1 MISELANKVPS
12 FIEYHGGSIE
22 VKTWGFQC
30 NNQADFKEFFKLNLD
45 PQYQDKRPDAPSTE
59 DARLWYR
66 DYLRCI
72 HNHLLES
79 FSSSFPRF
87 NSRRVEFI
95 FSVPTTWKSP
105 SMIAEIEKL
114 IESAGFG
121 RDNPNHRASIG
132 LTEAEAAAVYA
143 SRQHYEVRLYLSSFN
158 LCHYQSF

>member
-1 MISELANKVPS
+1 MISELANKVS
-12 FIEYHGGSIE
+12 TSIEYHRGSAE
-22 VKTWGFQC
+22 VKAWGFHC
-30 NNQADFKEFFKLNLD
+30 TNQGGAKEYFKLFLD
-45 PQYQDKRPDAPSTE
+45 PQYQDRPPHAPSSD

-72 HNHLLES
+72 HSYLLEY
-79 FSSSFPRF
+79 FSNSIPRF
-87 NSRRVEFI
+87 NTRKVEFI

-121 RDNPNHRASIG
+121 RESPNHRATIG

-143 SRQHYEVRLYLSSFN
+143 SKQHYQVG
-158 LCHYQSF
+158 